1 MDLPNA
7 WLETGLHNTSRNYC
21 GCGRPTNSCSCPVWI
36 DKKMNAPKVE
46 SVKPL
51 EGRRLL
57 VKFENGVEKIY
68 DCNQL
73 LHLEMFQS
81 LKNEAF
87 FKSVKVDAGGYGVS
101 WSDDVDLSEYELW
114 INGKEPALAG

>member
-1 MDLPNA
+1 
-7 WLETGLHNTSRNYC
+7 
-21 GCGRPTNSCSCPVWI
+21 
-36 DKKMNAPKVE
+36 MNAPKVE

-57 VKFENGVEKIY
+57 VKFVNGVEKVY

-73 LHLEMFQS
+73 LHLEMFQP
-81 LKNEAF
+81 LTNEAF

-114 INGKEPALAG
+114 VNGKEPALAEG

>member
-1 MDLPNA
+1 
-7 WLETGLHNTSRNYC
+7 
-21 GCGRPTNSCSCPVWI
+21 
-36 DKKMNAPKVE
+36 MNAPKVE
-46 SVKPL
+46 SVKAL
-51 EGRRLL
+51 EGKRLL

-73 LHLEMFQS
+73 LHLEMFQP

-101 WSDDVDLSEYELW
+101 WSDDADLSEYELW
-114 INGKEPALAG
+114 VNGKEPALAG

>member
-1 MDLPNA
+1 MD
-7 WLETGLHNTSRNYC
+7 
-21 GCGRPTNSCSCPVWI
+21 
-36 DKKMNAPKVE
+36 APKVE

-51 EGRRLL
+51 EGKRLL
-57 VKFENGVEKIY
+57 VKFLNGVEKIY

-81 LKNEAF
+81 LKNEGF

-101 WSDDVDLSEYELW
+101 WSDDADLSEYELW
-114 INGKEPALAG
+114 VNGKEPALAG

>member
-1 MDLPNA
+1 MD
-7 WLETGLHNTSRNYC
+7 
-21 GCGRPTNSCSCPVWI
+21 
-36 DKKMNAPKVE
+36 APKVE
-46 SVKPL
+46 SVKPQ
-51 EGRRLL
+51 EGKRLL
-57 VKFENGVEKIY
+57 VKFENGAERIY
-68 DCNQL
+68 DCNRL

-114 INGKEPALAG
+114 VNGKEPAFAG